1 MKELKAGNKTMLA
14 ATIIYMEDVTV
25 DFSGFKALNK
35 VNFYM
40 DKGELRFLI
49 GPNGAGKTT
58 LLDVICGKTKPTEG
72 RVIFRG
78 GIDICS
84 LSEYRI
90 ARCGISRKFQTPS
103 IFENLTI
110 FENMELALRDRSGLL
125 SSLFHPVQDEN
136 IEKILRVLKT
146 TELYEKKDH
155 KAGSLSHG
163 EKQWLEIG
171 MTIMQEPELLLV
183 DEPVAGMTGKERTR
197 TGEMLIDIAMDRS
210 VLVVE
215 HDMNFVKRFAK
226 TVTVLHEG
234 RLLCEGTFEEVQN
247 DPLVIDVYLGRGGE
261 EVEHAIT

>member
-1 MKELKAGNKTMLA
+1 MMSSV
-14 ATIIYMEDVTV
+14 TIIYMEDVTV

-40 DKGELRFLI
+40 DRGELRFLI

-58 LLDVICGKTKPTEG
+58 LLDVICGKTKPTDG
-72 RVIFRG
+72 RVVFRD
-78 GIDICS
+78 GINIRG
-84 LSEYRI
+84 LSEYKI
-90 ARCGISRKFQTPS
+90 ARCGVSRKFQTPS
-103 IFENLTI
+103 IFENLTV
-110 FENMELALRDRSGLL
+110 FENMELSLRNRGGIIASFF
-125 SSLFHPVQDEN
+125 SSLRKEDFERIHS
-136 IEKILRVLKT
+136 VLKT
-146 TELYEKKDH
+146 TDLHEKGDQ

-171 MTIMQEPELLLV
+171 MTIMQDPELLLV

-197 TGEMLIDIAMDRS
+197 TGEMLMEIARDRS

-234 RLLCEGTFEEVQN
+234 RLLCEGTFEKVQN
-247 DPLVIDVYLGRGGE
+247 DPVVIDVYLGRGGE
-261 EVEHAIT
+261 DVEHAVA

>member
-1 MKELKAGNKTMLA
+1 MSAV
-14 ATIIYMEDVTV
+14 TIIYMEDVTV

-72 RVIFRG
+72 RVIFRDGINIG
-78 GIDICS
+78 GM
-84 LSEYRI
+84 SEYRI
-90 ARCGISRKFQTPS
+90 ARCGVSRKFQTPS
-103 IFENLTI
+103 IFENLTV
-110 FENMELALRDRSGLL
+110 FENMELALRDRGGVL
-125 SSLFHPVQDEN
+125 SSFFRPVQDEDVD
-136 IEKILRVLKT
+136 KILRVLGT
-146 TELYEKKDH
+146 TELHEKRDH

-171 MTIMQEPELLLV
+171 MTMMQEPELLLV

-197 TGEMLIDIAMDRS
+197 TGEMLMEIAKDRS

-234 RLLCEGTFEEVQN
+234 RLLCEGTFEKVRN

-261 EVEHAIT
+261 EVEHAVA

>member
-1 MKELKAGNKTMLA
+1 MSAV
-14 ATIIYMEDVTV
+14 TIIYMEDVTV

-35 VNFYM
+35 VNFFM

-58 LLDVICGKTKPTEG
+58 LLDVICGKTKPSDG
-72 RVIFRG
+72 RIIFKDGINIRG
-78 GIDICS
+78 
-84 LSEYRI
+84 LSEYKI
-90 ARCGISRKFQTPS
+90 ARCGVSRKFQTPTV
-103 IFENLTI
+103 FENLTV
-110 FENMELALRDRSGLL
+110 FENMELSLRKRGGIL
-125 SSLFHPVQDEN
+125 SSCFRSVRDEDV
-136 IEKILRVLKT
+136 EKILGVLKT
-146 TELYEKKDH
+146 TELREKRDQ
-155 KAGSLSHG
+155 KAGFLSHG

-197 TGEMLIDIAMDRS
+197 TGEMLMDIVRDRS

-234 RLLCEGTFEEVQN
+234 RLLCEGTFEKVQK
-247 DPLVIDVYLGRGGE
+247 DPVVIDVYLGRGGE
-261 EVEHAIT
+261 DAENAVA

>member
-1 MKELKAGNKTMLA
+1 MSAV
-14 ATIIYMEDVTV
+14 TIIYVEDVTV

-35 VNFYM
+35 VNFFM
-40 DKGELRFLI
+40 DRGELRFLI

-58 LLDVICGKTKPTEG
+58 LLDVICGKTKPSEG
-72 RVIFRG
+72 RVVFKDG
-78 GIDICS
+78 VNICG
-84 LSEYRI
+84 LSEYKI
-90 ARCGISRKFQTPS
+90 ARCGISRKFQTPT
-103 IFENLTI
+103 IFENLTV
-110 FENMELALRDRSGLL
+110 FENMELALRNRGGAF
-125 SSLFHPVQDEN
+125 SSLFRSVQDED
-136 IEKILRVLKT
+136 IERISSVLKT
-146 TELYEKKDH
+146 TELNEKKGH

-197 TGEMLIDIAMDRS
+197 TGEMLMDIARDRS

-234 RLLCEGTFEEVQN
+234 RFLCEWTFEKVRN
-247 DPLVIDVYLGRGGE
+247 DPVVIDVYLGRGGE
-261 EVEHAIT
+261 EVEHAVA

>member
-1 MKELKAGNKTMLA
+1 MSAV
-14 ATIIYMEDVTV
+14 TIIYMEDVTV

-35 VNFYM
+35 VNFFM

-72 RVIFRG
+72 RVIFKNG
-78 GIDICS
+78 VDICG
-84 LSEYRI
+84 LREYKI
-90 ARCGISRKFQTPS
+90 ARCGVSRKFQTPTV
-103 IFENLTI
+103 FENLSV
-110 FENMELALRDRSGLL
+110 FENMELALKDRCGVL
-125 SSLFHPVQDEN
+125 SSFFHSLDEEE
-136 IEKILRVLKT
+136 EKKIGHVLRT
-146 TELYEKKDH
+146 TELHEKKDQL
-155 KAGSLSHG
+155 AGALSHG

-171 MTIMQEPELLLV
+171 MTIMQDPELLLV

-197 TGEMLIDIAMDRS
+197 TGEMLMDTAKDRS

-234 RLLCEGTFEEVQN
+234 RLLCEGTFEKVQN
-247 DPLVIDVYLGRGGE
+247 DPVVIDVYLGRGGE
-261 EVEHAIT
+261 DVEHAVA